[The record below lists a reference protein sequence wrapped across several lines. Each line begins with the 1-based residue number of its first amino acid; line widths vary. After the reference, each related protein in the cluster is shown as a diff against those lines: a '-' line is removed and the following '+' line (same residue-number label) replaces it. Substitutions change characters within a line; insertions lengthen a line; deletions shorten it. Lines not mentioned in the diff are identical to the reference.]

1 MLKVSLSEVDAVEPA
16 PMAGKPPHIVL
27 VVAGLGAGGA
37 ERVISLLTGD
47 WAARGRIVTIVAF
60 DPRDAPIF
68 HRLHPAVRVVRL
80 GISPG
85 GCKRLKG
92 LWAVARRYRALK
104 KTLGALEPDITIS
117 FLTKI
122 NVLTL
127 LACLGTDR
135 RVMVSERN
143 NPRLQHASRLWTM
156 LLARLHWRA
165 DAIVMQTRKSC
176 ECLGPKARARAH
188 IIPNPIEIA
197 PISGP
202 ARTSLTLS
210 ATGRLAW
217 QKGFDML
224 IDAFATIADRHPQW
238 TLAIWG
244 EGEARD
250 ALERQI
256 KGHRLSERVQLRG
269 NSRSPGDWVGQSDA
283 FVMSSRYEGFGNV
296 LGEAMAAGLPVVSFD
311 CDYGPSEMIH
321 HGYDGLLVPPNDVA
335 GLAAALDR
343 LLRDAELR
351 ARLGQT
357 ALATGKRFK
366 PSAIIGHWD
375 RILAELG
382 VA

>member
-1 MLKVSLSEVDAVEPA
+1 MV
-16 PMAGKPPHIVL
+16 GKPSHIAL

-37 ERVISLLTGD
+37 ERVISLLTSD
-47 WAARGRIVTIVAF
+47 WAARGRIITIVAF
-60 DPRDAPIF
+60 DSPDAPIF

-80 GISPG
+80 GISAG

-92 LWAVARRYRALK
+92 LRAVVRRYRALK
-104 KTLGALEPDITIS
+104 ETLGALKPDATIS

-127 LACLGTDR
+127 LASLGTDR
-135 RVMVSERN
+135 RVVVSERN
-143 NPRLQHASRLWTM
+143 NPRLQHASRLWTI

-176 ECLGPKARARAH
+176 ECIGTKARCRARV
-188 IIPNPIEIA
+188 IPNPIEIA
-197 PISGP
+197 PVIGP
-202 ARTSLTLS
+202 VRSSFVLS
-210 ATGRLAW
+210 ATGRLTW

-224 IDAFATIADRHPQW
+224 IDAFAAIADRHPQW

-244 EGEARD
+244 EGESRD

-256 KGHRLSERVQLRG
+256 SDYGLSERVQLRG
-269 NSRSPGDWVGQSDA
+269 NSRSPGHWVGQSDA
-283 FVMSSRYEGFGNV
+283 FVMSSRYEGFGNA

-321 HGYDGLLVPPNDVA
+321 HEHDGLLVPPDDVG

-343 LLRDAELR
+343 LLSDADLR
-351 ARLGQT
+351 ARLGKA
-357 ALATGKRFK
+357 ALATGTRFK
-366 PSAIIGHWD
+366 PSAIIGQWD
-375 RILAELG
+375 RMLTDLG

>member
-1 MLKVSLSEVDAVEPA
+1 MFKLSYADVDAAEPA
-16 PMAGKPPHIVL
+16 AIAGTPPHIVL
-27 VVAGLGAGGA
+27 VLAGLGAGGA
-37 ERVISLLTGD
+37 ERVISLLAGD

-60 DPRDAPIF
+60 DSPDAPIF

-80 GISPG
+80 GISAG
-85 GCKRLKG
+85 GPNPLRG
-92 LWAVARRYRALK
+92 LSTVARRYRALRQA
-104 KTLGALEPDITIS
+104 LGALEPDITIS

-127 LACLGTDR
+127 LACLGTNR

-143 NPRLQHASRLWTM
+143 NPRLQHASSLWTM

-176 ECLGPKARARAH
+176 ECLGTNARARARVIH
-188 IIPNPIEIA
+188 NPIAVA
-197 PISGP
+197 PVVGP
-202 ARTSLTLS
+202 ERAPFVLS
-210 ATGRLAW
+210 ATGRLTW

-238 TLAIWG
+238 TLTIWG
-244 EGEARD
+244 EGEVRE
-250 ALERQI
+250 ALQHQI
-256 KGHRLSERVQLRG
+256 EGYRLSERIQLRG

-283 FVMSSRYEGFGNV
+283 FVMSSRYEGFGNA

-311 CDYGPSEMIH
+311 CDYGPSEMLRDEH
-321 HGYDGLLVPPNDVA
+321 DGLLVPPNNVA

-343 LLRDAELR
+343 LLSDAELR
-351 ARLGQT
+351 ARLGKAASVT
-357 ALATGKRFK
+357 ARRFK
-366 PSAIIGHWD
+366 PSAIIGQWD
-375 RILAELG
+375 QLLAEFG

>member
-1 MLKVSLSEVDAVEPA
+1 MLDVSYADVDAAEPGA
-16 PMAGKPPHIVL
+16 IAGEPPHIVL
-27 VVAGLGAGGA
+27 VIAGLSAGGA

-47 WAARGRIVTIVAF
+47 WAARDRIVTIVAF
-60 DPRDAPIF
+60 DSPDDPIF
-68 HRLHPAVRVVRL
+68 HHLHPAVQVVRL
-80 GISPG
+80 GISAG
-85 GCKRLKG
+85 GRNPLKG
-92 LWAVARRYRALK
+92 LWTVARRYRALRRA
-104 KTLGALEPDITIS
+104 LGALEPDITIS

-127 LACLGTDR
+127 LACLGSNR

-143 NPRLQHASRLWTM
+143 NPRLQHASCLWTM

-176 ECLGPKARARAH
+176 ECLGPKARARACV
-188 IIPNPIEIA
+188 IPNPIEVVPIA
-197 PISGP
+197 GP
-202 ARTSLTLS
+202 KRGAFVLS
-210 ATGRLAW
+210 ATGRLTW

-256 KGHRLSERVQLRG
+256 RDHCLSERVQLRG

-283 FVMSSRYEGFGNV
+283 FVLSSRYEGFGNV

-321 HGYDGLLVPPNDVA
+321 DEHDGLLVPPNNVA

-343 LLRDAELR
+343 LLSDAELR
-351 ARLGQT
+351 ARLGKA
-357 ALATGKRFK
+357 ALATGRRFK
-366 PSAIIGHWD
+366 PSVIVGQWD
-375 RILAELG
+375 QLLAEFG

>member
-1 MLKVSLSEVDAVEPA
+1 MLETSRSDVDAVEPA
-16 PMAGKPPHIVL
+16 AITSKPPHIVL

-37 ERVISLLTGD
+37 ERVISLLSGE
-47 WAARGRIVTIVAF
+47 WAARGRVVTIVAF
-60 DPRDAPIF
+60 DSPDAPIF

-80 GISPG
+80 GISAG
-85 GCKRLKG
+85 GPNPLKG
-92 LWAVARRYRALK
+92 LWTVAKRYRALK
-104 KTLGALEPDITIS
+104 QALGALEPDIIIS

-135 RVMVSERN
+135 RVIVSERN
-143 NPRLQHASRLWTM
+143 NPRLQHASCLWTT

-165 DAIVMQTRKSC
+165 DAIIMQTRKSC
-176 ECLGPKARARAH
+176 ECLGAKARARACV
-188 IIPNPIEIA
+188 IPNPIDIDPTIGA
-197 PISGP
+197 
-202 ARTSLTLS
+202 ARASFTLS
-210 ATGRLAW
+210 ATGRLTW

-250 ALERQI
+250 ALKRQI
-256 KGHRLSERVQLRG
+256 ESYRLSERVQLRG

-283 FVMSSRYEGFGNV
+283 FVMSSRYEGFGNA

-311 CDYGPSEMIH
+311 CDYGPSDMIDDEH
-321 HGYDGLLVPPNDVA
+321 DGLLVRPNNVP

-343 LLRDAELR
+343 LLSDEELR
-351 ARLGQT
+351 VRLGKAAATT
-357 ALATGKRFK
+357 AKRFR
-366 PSAIIGHWD
+366 PRVIIGEWD
-375 RILAELG
+375 RMLAELG